1 MDSII
6 YPVCVIAQK
15 HRIWFAW
22 RSVDQPECALL
33 KWRGAVLW
41 AHEKSVLIERLSRLG
56 DQFCF
61 EDGGVFD
68 MDSALIELAAG
79 NVARSDELMNCW
91 NMLIDIRGSLPRDM
105 VVGFS
110 LNDGG
115 LLRSYERFFS
125 WTSGGSAVGGGLS
138 ELGGEDIANAIEAI
152 SNGMTMVLAFV
163 DGDGAAKRGA
173 LS

>member
-1 MDSII
+1 MPTI
-6 YPVCVIAQK
+6 YPVCVVVQGQS
-15 HRIWFAW
+15 IWFAW
-22 RSVDQPECALL
+22 QSVDQPECALL

-56 DQFCF
+56 DEFRF

-68 MDSALIELAAG
+68 MDSMLIELTAG
-79 NVARSDELMNCW
+79 NFPRNDELINCW
-91 NMLIDIRGSLPRDM
+91 NMLIDVRGSFPRNM
-105 VVGFS
+105 TVGFN
-110 LNDGG
+110 LNDGD

-125 WTSGGSAVGGGLS
+125 WTSGGSAAGSGLS

-152 SNGMTMVLAFV
+152 SNGMTMILAFV
-163 DGDGAAKRGA
+163 DGDGAAERGA